1 MSEIAEVHKMK
12 VDGWIAVAVL
22 LVQAQQGSPL
32 EVHVSEGETVELKC
46 PHASALPVRWERYM
60 GGTMIY
66 LLDHNKEG
74 HFSLAADNR
83 SLRVQRALSEHSG
96 MYLCQGKNTVYL
108 KVDPPLQEDQPVTSA
123 DYWLIRVIVVVGVV
137 LGVALGAALVLL
149 IHRKHC
155 SRKTLQNH
163 RSDPT
168 PDPVVTSDPTSDG
181 VYEEIPDQGDVLRR
195 ESGGAGVNQLA
206 YAPPHGMGESNCA
219 WNRKSVLHRDS
230 MLAAAAVY
238 QEMYGHPD
246 GGVPATFHVLYMIGW
261 KPHESQARP
270 AKRGSATVSFSD
282 LTQVGRTVTKETP

>member
-1 MSEIAEVHKMK
+1 MSEIAALLTMK
-12 VDGWIAVAVL
+12 VYGWIAVAGW
-22 LVQAQQGSPL
+22 LVQAQQGSPSK
-32 EVHVSEGETVELKC
+32 VHVSEGETVELKC
-46 PHASALPVRWERYM
+46 PHASALPVRWQRYL

-83 SLRVQRALSEHSG
+83 SLRVQRALSKHSG
-96 MYLCQGKNTVYL
+96 LYHCQGKNTVYL
-108 KVDPPLQEDQPVTSA
+108 KVDPPLPVTSA
-123 DYWLIRVIVVVGVV
+123 DYLWIPVG
-137 LGVALGAALVLL
+137 LALGAALVIL
-149 IHRKHC
+149 IHRKHR

-181 VYEEIPDQGDVLRR
+181 VYEEIPDRGDVLRR
-195 ESGGAGVNQLA
+195 ESGGAAVYQLA
-206 YAPPHGMGESNCA
+206 YSPPHGMGESNCA

>member
-1 MSEIAEVHKMK
+1 MSEIAALLTMK
-12 VDGWIAVAVL
+12 VYGWIAVAGW
-22 LVQAQQGSPL
+22 LVQAQQGSPSK
-32 EVHVSEGETVELKC
+32 VHVSEGETVELKC
-46 PHASALPVRWERYM
+46 PHASALPVRWQRYL

-83 SLRVQRALSEHSG
+83 SLRVQRALSKHSG
-96 MYLCQGKNTVYL
+96 LYHCQ
-108 KVDPPLQEDQPVTSA
+108 
-123 DYWLIRVIVVVGVV
+123 
-137 LGVALGAALVLL
+137 
-149 IHRKHC
+149 
-155 SRKTLQNH
+155 
-163 RSDPT
+163 
-168 PDPVVTSDPTSDG
+168 
-181 VYEEIPDQGDVLRR
+181 
-195 ESGGAGVNQLA
+195 
-206 YAPPHGMGESNCA
+206 GMGESNCA